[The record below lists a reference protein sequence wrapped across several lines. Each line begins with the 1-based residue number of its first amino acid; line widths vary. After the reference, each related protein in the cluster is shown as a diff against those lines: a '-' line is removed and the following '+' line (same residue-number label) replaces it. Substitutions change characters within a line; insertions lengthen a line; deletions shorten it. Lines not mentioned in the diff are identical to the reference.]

1 MRKPVIEWWSGGTEK
16 SPDETEPLARLRL
29 QTRPLAKPSQVA
41 AGKREI
47 DSVQKMV
54 VGVGYAVQYPYFE
67 TE

>member
-1 MRKPVIEWWSGGTEK
+1 MEAGYRMVVEGTEK

-29 QTRPLAKPSQVA
+29 QTRPLAKASQVA
-41 AGKREI
+41 AGKKEI

-54 VGVGYAVQYPYFE
+54 VGVGYAEQYPYFE